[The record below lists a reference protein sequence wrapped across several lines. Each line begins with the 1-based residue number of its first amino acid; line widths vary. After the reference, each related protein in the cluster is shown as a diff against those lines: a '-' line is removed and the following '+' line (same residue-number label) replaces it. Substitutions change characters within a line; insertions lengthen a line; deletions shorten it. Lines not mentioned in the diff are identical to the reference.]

1 MTDELHT
8 VYLGLG
14 SNVLP
19 WESLSAGLDRLEGVF
34 NILESSS
41 VYFSEAV
48 GFDGPPFLNMVVK
61 VLTELSLAQVVSS
74 VRAIESDF
82 GRANNDLLKCS
93 RRLDIDILLFDD
105 LCGLF
110 GHVHLPRPGMVES
123 AYVLAPMAELSPN
136 LVHQGSSKTYE
147 DLWLL
152 YGHDLPL
159 IQKVNFEW
167 NGKRISCDKSYL

>member
-1 MTDELHT
+1 MTGELHT
-8 VYLGLG
+8 VYLSLG

-19 WESLSAGLDRLEGVF
+19 RESLSAGLDRLEEIF
-34 NILESSS
+34 NILDSSS

-61 VLTELSLAQVVSS
+61 VLTELSLAQVVSIL
-74 VRAIESDF
+74 RAIESDF
-82 GRANNDLLKCS
+82 GRADNDIVKRS
-93 RRLDIDILLFDD
+93 RRLDIDILLFDGM
-105 LCGLF
+105 CGLF
-110 GHVHLPRPGMVES
+110 GRVQLPRPEMVEN

-136 LVHQGSSKTYE
+136 LVHKNSEKTYE

-159 IQKVNFEW
+159 IRKVNFEW
-167 NGKRISCDKSYL
+167 NGKRISCDKSFL